1 MLHNDSRSLVALP
14 WFSSGIK
21 VIHQTETASEISLP
35 INYISLNPSH

>member
-21 VIHQTETASEISLP
+21 VIHQTETNLKYRFQSITFL
-35 INYISLNPSH
+35 